1 MRSLAADPRGYTV
14 WLRASSLAS
23 HLAVA
28 AGPPSEALERA
39 LDTLTRQRWPQV
51 AETRGAASSVLGLR
65 VREGR
70 RGAMKLPTQLP
81 GSRPLNGTPDG
92 QSGPARPSPKVADS
106 PPLGPRKNNTEIN
119 DAVDAALRAQ
129 RALTEVDQTLAKDVL
144 ATPSV
149 DALTRGAVA
158 L

>member
-1 MRSLAADPRGYTV
+1 MHTVLDDLWGWMDRIEDARLRSAAGWREAAIGVLSQLIEIPMRSLAADPRGYTV

-70 RGAMKLPTQLP
+70 R
-81 GSRPLNGTPDG
+81 
-92 QSGPARPSPKVADS
+92 AR
-106 PPLGPRKNNTEIN
+106 
-119 DAVDAALRAQ
+119 
-129 RALTEVDQTLAKDVL
+129 
-144 ATPSV
+144 
-149 DALTRGAVA
+149 
-158 L
+158 